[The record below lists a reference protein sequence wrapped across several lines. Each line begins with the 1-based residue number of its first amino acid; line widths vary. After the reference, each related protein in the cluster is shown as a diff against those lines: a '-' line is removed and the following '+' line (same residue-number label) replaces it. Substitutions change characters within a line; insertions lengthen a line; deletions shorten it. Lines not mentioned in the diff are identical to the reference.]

1 MADIRGKGTLYKG
14 QYGWSVSQTK
24 KDQHGNQL
32 TFYIP
37 VRFIKNAL
45 QRVADRKFI
54 EFEGFTNHYKTKD
67 GKTMT
72 DYVITHIMETEYS
85 QPTATQLEQSLANQT
100 DEDKPLLNID
110 SDDLPF

>member
-24 KDQHGNQL
+24 KDQYGNQL

-45 QRVADRKFI
+45 ARAADRKFI
-54 EFEGFTNHYKTKD
+54 EFEGFTNHYKTKE

-72 DYVITHIMETEYS
+72 DYVITHIIEKVAS
-85 QPTATQLEQSLANQT
+85 QPAAKQEEQSLANET
-100 DEDKPLLNID
+100 DEDEPLLSID